1 MPDIKVLLP
10 EIGAEGDLM
19 LVPQKIMILVLL
31 VSKGKKK
38 KLVSSPFF
46 LATVCNLPTQSTQS
60 LHSLNY
66 TVVIFLTFTSS
77 FSH

>member
-38 KLVSSPFF
+38 KKISVIFF
-46 LATVCNLPTQSTQS
+46 FSC
-60 LHSLNY
+60 HSL
-66 TVVIFLTFTSS
+66 
-77 FSH
+77 